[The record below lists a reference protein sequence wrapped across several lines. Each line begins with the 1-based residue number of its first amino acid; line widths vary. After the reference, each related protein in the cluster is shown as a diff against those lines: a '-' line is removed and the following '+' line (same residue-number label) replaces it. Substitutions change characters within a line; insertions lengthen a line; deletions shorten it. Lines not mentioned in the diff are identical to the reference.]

1 MDYSTNGAVPIV
13 CPYNKKKKKKK
24 KKRKEKKFEPFLRTY
39 SNLKVKTVKTN
50 TFQRSYRVS
59 NLGVGRILL
68 HNTKSIKGTK
78 YT

>member
-13 CPYNKKKKKKK
+13 CPYNKKKKKKKK

-50 TFQRSYRVS
+50 TFQKVIGCLT
-59 NLGVGRILL
+59 LG
-68 HNTKSIKGTK
+68 
-78 YT
+78 